1 MFLFSD
7 GLSLMI
13 SGLSLIFNK
22 SFLFSWVKILKLSK
36 EGEKLQ
42 WSKWSQIALLFD
54 GLTFLPV
61 RGNTPI
67 CSPDLYLQGSPKKAP
82 YFVYHSK
89 VVFCNFFPY
98 FSGGVHSK
106 PMRFFWHQ
114 YGSDWTLYYAAADK
128 NNRVVLCNKISS
140 SDTTTIQKIFRQKK
154 CTWQKENSAFSGQI
168 SEDRKC
174 GRYP

>member
-98 FSGGVHSK
+98 FSDGVHSK

-154 CTWQKENSAFSGQI
+154 CTW
-168 SEDRKC
+168 
-174 GRYP
+174 